1 MGGAR
6 GVSEGEGRGGVRR
19 KGGIRDDDRGLRR
32 EVKKDGER
40 RGGEE
45 EGVVRGVGWWREGE
59 GSGGGEKVMT
69 RARECA
75 GRRGEGRVSRE
86 TRRWCVCGPADCVI
100 MQQQHWMELFFFFF
114 PPDGAVVPAL

>member
-1 MGGAR
+1 MGKGGREAGAGGAR

-40 RGGEE
+40 GGGAGVGGVE
-45 EGVVRGVGWWREGE
+45 EG
-59 GSGGGEKVMT
+59 GGGEKVMT

-75 GRRGEGRVSRE
+75 GRRGEGRVSGE
-86 TRRWCVCGPADCVI
+86 TAPLLCLWPC
-100 MQQQHWMELFFFFF
+100 
-114 PPDGAVVPAL
+114 